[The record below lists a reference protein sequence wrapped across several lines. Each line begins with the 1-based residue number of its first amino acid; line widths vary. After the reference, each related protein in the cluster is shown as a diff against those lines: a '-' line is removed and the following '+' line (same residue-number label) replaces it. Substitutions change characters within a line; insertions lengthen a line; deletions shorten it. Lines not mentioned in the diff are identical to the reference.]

1 MYTMTAFQKSDILTK
16 FWVWKNYPNIGG
28 RIKRVAQKLEG
39 RKKLISTRPYMYFQE
54 KKIPYV
60 LHARVNLKL

>member
-1 MYTMTAFQKSDILTK
+1 MTTFQKSDMLTK

-28 RIKRVAQKLEG
+28 RIKRVAQALG
-39 RKKLISTRPYMYFQE
+39 GGKKTVFDSTLYVLSG

-60 LHARVNLKL
+60 LHVGVNLKF